1 MGGCCSAH
9 EKDGITLVGYVATV
23 EKRNKRL
30 DEANRQI
37 LRWVAVVTVVV
48 AILFYQPLMRRFV
61 T

>member
-48 AILFYQPLMRRFV
+48 AILFY
-61 T
+61 